1 MRDSSHGALH
11 RTDIRISECCGA
23 VWEDCGGD
31 KLFTGREASK
41 IAPRNSSATPAKT
54 SRFVFPV
61 PGPEEHSCAVFT
73 HNPKELSVRRLSVI
87 TMSAATASIADVSR
101 TDLTNKDDGN
111 NSGNSKAQCTPV
123 PLPALGTQKIIQGNG
138 TNVGTVISLQC
149 PAKHRLVGSE
159 MKCVM
164 GANSTYWA
172 GETYCK
178 PLSSFEDFGF
188 RVAVLASIVSSGI
201 IIFMSVAFITCC
213 LLDCIKEEERKKEE
227 NESDPW
233 QWEEQENNMSHYSHK
248 GRNNNNNNT
257 QENVLSP
264 WDTGNLAPC
273 DSIRSCRCQ
282 QHYAYGPVCTNY
294 GSTPPPAALPGHDY
308 NQPLLPQPPQYP
320 GPPLSSCQATS
331 PALVQIST
339 AGSGLVWQ
347 YEGQQSSLSGANP
360 STTDESLTRNLNS
373 NRNIYP
379 KEPSIR
385 IISV

>member
-1 MRDSSHGALH
+1 
-11 RTDIRISECCGA
+11 
-23 VWEDCGGD
+23 
-31 KLFTGREASK
+31 
-41 IAPRNSSATPAKT
+41 
-54 SRFVFPV
+54 
-61 PGPEEHSCAVFT
+61 
-73 HNPKELSVRRLSVI
+73 
-87 TMSAATASIADVSR
+87 MSAATASIADVSR

-248 GRNNNNNNT
+248 GRNNNNT
-257 QENVLSP
+257 TPRRMCFLRGTPVPRPHVTAYDLADVSSAMPMVLSAQ
-264 WDTGNLAPC
+264 TMAP
-273 DSIRSCRCQ
+273 
-282 QHYAYGPVCTNY
+282 H
-294 GSTPPPAALPGHDY
+294 LPLLLFPDRTITS
-308 NQPLLPQPPQYP
+308 LLPQPPQYP
-320 GPPLSSCQATS
+320 GPPPVLLSSYKPS
-331 PALVQIST
+331 PGPDL
-339 AGSGLVWQ
+339 
-347 YEGQQSSLSGANP
+347 SS
-360 STTDESLTRNLNS
+360 
-373 NRNIYP
+373 
-379 KEPSIR
+379 R
-385 IISV
+385 IWFGVAV